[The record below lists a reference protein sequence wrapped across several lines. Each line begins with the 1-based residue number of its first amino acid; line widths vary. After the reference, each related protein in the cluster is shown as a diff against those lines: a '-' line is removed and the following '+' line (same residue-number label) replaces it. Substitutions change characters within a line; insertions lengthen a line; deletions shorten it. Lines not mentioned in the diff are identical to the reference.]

1 MGDWKGLKSFLLQI
15 KNLSKHYTR
24 IGLEKE
30 LVLESIDLSI
40 EVSEEGRIIS
50 VLAPFGSG
58 KTTLLKIISS
68 LEKPSDG
75 EVLLLGKKYE
85 NPAGEIA
92 YLPEKPS
99 HFPWLNVEE
108 NIKLISQMREEKLH
122 QETIKKVISLAGL
135 TGYENYIPHYKS
147 YGFRFRA
154 ALGRALVANPRII
167 LLDDVFKNIDIVT
180 KGELYTMLKEIK
192 NELKLTFILAT
203 ANVTESIILSDHIFL
218 MQGKPGK
225 IIAEID
231 SEKLEKVSG
240 NTKTEEFTFIRKE
253 IEFAYQ
259 IENSS
264 SSINISI

>member
-1 MGDWKGLKSFLLQI
+1 MKPFLLQV

-24 IGLEKE
+24 IGLERE

-40 EVSEEGRIIS
+40 ENPEEGGIFSI
-50 VLAPFGSG
+50 LAPFGSG

-68 LEKPSDG
+68 LEKPSNG

-85 NPAGEIA
+85 NPTGEIA
-92 YLPEKPS
+92 YLPEKSS

-108 NIKLISQMREEKLH
+108 NIKLISQMREEKLLP
-122 QETIKKVISLAGL
+122 ETIKKVISLIGL
-135 TGYENYIPHYKS
+135 TGYEDYIPHNKS
-147 YGFRFRA
+147 CGFRFRA
-154 ALGRALVANPRII
+154 ALGRALAANPRIV
-167 LLDDVFKNIDIVT
+167 LLDDVFKNIDMET
-180 KGELYTMLKEIK
+180 KDELYTMLKEIK

-231 SEKLEKVSG
+231 SEKLGKVSG
-240 NTKTEEFTFIRKE
+240 NTKTEEFTSIRKE
-253 IEFAYQ
+253 IESAYQ
-259 IENSS
+259 IENFS